1 MKTAVLVLSVLLLGG
16 PVFAEDSGTDEE
28 ALFGGD
34 PSEAVGE
41 AAPTAPEAEKPAEGL
56 LQSSGIEWGGSF
68 TSSFTSV
75 FSWSGY
81 PEDLGSLGWNDSAS
95 FLTDLNASLFFDARP
110 DKSFRVFGKLK
121 AAYPFQ
127 LQAAL
132 PGAQVPNIKIF
143 ELFSDFDWKDAL
155 FFRVGKHTIQWGV
168 GYFFSPA
175 DVLNLAPIDPEEPTA
190 EREGPV
196 SLKVQYPM
204 GVNSFSVF
212 LIANDVTT
220 PDEIG
225 VAPKTEFMI
234 GNWEIGIG
242 GFYRNE
248 LAPRAVLMASG
259 SLFGIDIFGEAAAS
273 WGADRRF
280 IRAVTP
286 SLEHPLGIE
295 VYSQKEGIFFSGTA
309 GFSWMGMDWWN
320 PNIAVQYYY
329 NGYGYDDSS
338 LLPEALVQA
347 AIGAISVQD
356 FMSFGRHYAAASLGF
371 GKIADQ
377 NLGVYVYW
385 MGNLKDGSGQISPSV
400 TWKIFDYAAISARIA
415 FLYGEDN
422 LEFTLPGSSRIQA
435 SLAATLGSGK
445 F

>member
-1 MKTAVLVLSVLLLGG
+1 MKTAVLALSVLLMGG
-16 PVFAEDSGTDEE
+16 LTFAQESATDED

-41 AAPTAPEAEKPAEGL
+41 AAPPAPETEKPAEGL
-56 LQSSGIEWGGSF
+56 LRSTGIEWGGSF
-68 TSSFTSV
+68 TSTFRSV

-81 PEDLGSLGWNDSAS
+81 PEDIGSLGWNDSAS

-127 LQAAL
+127 IQTAL
-132 PGAQVPNIKIF
+132 PGAQVPNITVF
-143 ELFSDFDWKDAL
+143 ELFSDFDWRDAL

-175 DVLNLAPIDPEEPTA
+175 DVLNLAPIDPEEPMA

-196 SLKVQYPM
+196 SLKAQYPM
-204 GVNSFSVF
+204 GLSSFSLF
-212 LIANDVTT
+212 LIVNDVTT
-220 PDEIG
+220 PEEIG
-225 VAPKTEFMI
+225 VAPKMEFMI

-248 LAPRAVLMASG
+248 LAPRALLMASG
-259 SLFGIDIFGEAAAS
+259 SLFGIDIFAEAAAS
-273 WGADRRF
+273 WGADRSF
-280 IRAVTP
+280 IRAVAP
-286 SLEHPLGIE
+286 SLEYPLGIE
-295 VYSQKEGIFFSGTA
+295 VYSQKEGVFVSGTA
-309 GFSWMGMDWWN
+309 GFSWMSAEWWN
-320 PNIAVQYYY
+320 PTIAVQYYY

-338 LLPEALVQA
+338 LLPDALVQVA
-347 AIGAISVQD
+347 VGAMSVQD
-356 FMSFGRHYAAASLGF
+356 LMSFGRHYAAASLGF

-377 NLGVYVYW
+377 DLGVYVFW
-385 MGNLKDGSGQISPSV
+385 MGNFSDGSGQISPSV
-400 TWKIFDYAAISARIA
+400 TWKIFDYATISARIA
-415 FLYGEDN
+415 FLYGEDY
-422 LEFTLPGSSRIQA
+422 LEFTLPGTSRIQA
-435 SLAATLGSGK
+435 SLTATLGSGK